1 MTATSLR
8 AQQPVTP
15 VPAARPTGR
24 RARAS
29 GLTAGLTFLAPFLLV
44 YALFVVWPVLSALR
58 MSFYDWDLLGFT
70 REYTGLAN
78 YRRMLWGTDMTWD
91 LRHLAVPRVMVL
103 AAAGALVVHGIR
115 RAAPKRGL
123 VLTAGAGIT
132 AFLALGVHPA
142 AGGTWNDPAF
152 WSSVRHTV
160 EFTVISTPILVG
172 IGLAMALALHGKR
185 RGTAAYQ
192 AAFFLP
198 YVLPISAVT
207 LIWSYLL
214 NPDRGLIAKVLGWVG
229 LEPIAWL
236 SSPSLALWGIVLT
249 TVWWSAGFNL
259 VLFLA
264 GLQDIDPSLYE
275 AASLDGAGAWQ
286 KFRHITVP
294 GLAQVSVLVSVTQL
308 IASFQVFGQVYIMTR
323 GGPGD
328 STRVLIQHIYE
339 AGFRDL
345 QLGYAA
351 AVSLF
356 LFVVMA
362 VVSAFQF
369 RLISKEA

>member
-1 MTATSLR
+1 MTTTAL
-8 AQQPVTP
+8 PVRSSTT
-15 VPAARPTGR
+15 VPATGGRSR
-24 RARAS
+24 RRRSSSLA
-29 GLTAGLTFLAPFLLV
+29 AGLTFLAPFLLV
-44 YALFVVWPVLSALR
+44 YALFVVWPVLNALR
-58 MSFYDWDLLGFT
+58 MSLYDWDLLGFT
-70 REYTGLAN
+70 REYVGGAN
-78 YRRMLWGTDMTWD
+78 YRRMLWGTGMTWS
-91 LRHLAVPRVMVL
+91 LGSLALVRALLLAATALVVVRGVRRGTSRPRLIAV
-103 AAAGALVVHGIR
+103 AAAGI
-115 RAAPKRGL
+115 
-123 VLTAGAGIT
+123 AGAVV
-132 AFLALGVHPA
+132 LGFHPGPTGA
-142 AGGTWNDPAF
+142 WNDPAF
-152 WSSVRHTV
+152 WASVRHTLA
-160 EFTVISTPILVG
+160 FTAISTPILVG
-172 IGLAMALALHGKR
+172 LGLAMALALHGAH
-185 RGTAAYQ
+185 RGTGFYQ

-214 NPDRGLIAKVLGWVG
+214 NPDRGLIAKATGAVG

-236 SSPSLALWGIVLT
+236 SNPDLALWGIVLT

-275 AASLDGAGAWQ
+275 AASLDGAGWWQ
-286 KFRHITVP
+286 TFRHITVP

-328 STRVLIQHIYE
+328 ATRVLIQHIYE

-362 VVSAFQF
+362 VVSAVQF
-369 RLISKEA
+369 KLVSREA

>member
-1 MTATSLR
+1 MTTTALPAERATS
-8 AQQPVTP
+8 
-15 VPAARPTGR
+15 VPAAARRPR
-24 RARAS
+24 RQRSSALVS
-29 GLTAGLTFLAPFLLV
+29 GLTFLAPFLLV
-44 YALFVVWPVLSALR
+44 YALFVVWPVLQALR
-58 MSFYDWDLLGFT
+58 MSVFDWDLLGYT
-70 REYTGLAN
+70 REYVGLAN
-78 YRRMLWGTDMTWD
+78 YRRMLWGTGMTWSVG
-91 LRHLAVPRVMVL
+91 HLALARGLLLVATAAVVVRGVQRGTSRRSLVAVAVAGVGL
-103 AAAGALVVHGIR
+103 AAVLGFHPGPGGA
-115 RAAPKRGL
+115 
-123 VLTAGAGIT
+123 
-132 AFLALGVHPA
+132 
-142 AGGTWNDPAF
+142 WNDPAF
-152 WSSVRHTV
+152 WASVQHTLA
-160 EFTVISTPILVG
+160 FTAISTPILVG
-172 IGLAMALALHGKR
+172 LGLAMALALHGSH
-185 RGTAAYQ
+185 RGTGIYQ

-214 NPDRGLIAKVLGWVG
+214 NPDRGLIASVLGFVG

-236 SSPSLALWGIVLT
+236 SDPDLAMWGIVLT

-275 AASLDGAGAWQ
+275 AASLDGAGRWQ
-286 KFRHITVP
+286 TFRHITLP
-294 GLAQVSVLVSVTQL
+294 GLTQVSVLVSVTQL

-328 STRVLIQHIYE
+328 ATRVLIQHIYE

-356 LFVVMA
+356 LFAVMA
-362 VVSAFQF
+362 VVSAVQF
-369 RLISKEA
+369 KLVSREA